1 MTPCPPDRLDRL
13 VELGM
18 PPEAIQMYRD
28 CSLRRQVN
36 GQVVLL
42 AASSLLAETKES
54 YPGISV
60 YPHGYVAFA
69 RTDCGDIY
77 AFDANSVDAEGRAAI
92 VIFPGDFY
100 DDPITADRADMISK
114 RVAGSLM
121 EFLEKYADN
130 KVDETPKHF

>member
-1 MTPCPPDRLDRL
+1 
-13 VELGM
+13 
-18 PPEAIQMYRD
+18 MYRD
-28 CSLRRQVN
+28 FSPRRQVN

-42 AASSLLAETKES
+42 AASSLPAENKDS

-69 RTDCGDIY
+69 RTDCGDMY
-77 AFDANSVDAEGRAAI
+77 AFDTNSVDAEGRAPI

-100 DDPITADRADMISK
+100 DDPITADKADMISK

-130 KVDETPKHF
+130 RIDEAPKHF